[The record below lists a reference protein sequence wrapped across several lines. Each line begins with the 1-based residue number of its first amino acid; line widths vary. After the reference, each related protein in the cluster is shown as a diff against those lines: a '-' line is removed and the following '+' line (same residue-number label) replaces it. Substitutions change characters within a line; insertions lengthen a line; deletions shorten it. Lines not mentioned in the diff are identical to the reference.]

1 MARGNNFSDLKRGF
15 FMLISVSENLSS
27 RLFDFVQACEIID
40 DFKKKGVEKMTKKN
54 LSVYLDEQTIKKLDE
69 VAKNYDIPRNRLVAN
84 ILSEVVHDFEAVTA
98 MSKYNVPVGV
108 GRVFF
113 VERYLD

>member
-1 MARGNNFSDLKRGF
+1 
-15 FMLISVSENLSS
+15 MLISVSEKMWS
-27 RLFDFVQACEIID
+27 RLFDCGQACEIID
-40 DFKKKGVEKMTKKN
+40 DFKRKEVKKMTKKN
-54 LSVYLDEQTIKKLDE
+54 LSVYLDEETIKKLDE
-69 VAKNYDIPRNRLVAN
+69 VSKCYEIPRNRLVAN
-84 ILSEVVHDFEAVTA
+84 ILSEVVRDFEAVTA